1 VGFRLVS
8 VDIHR
13 AHRDGVEPKGLPL
26 VLLVHG
32 GPWSRDSWGFNPEAQ
47 LLANRGYAVL
57 RVNFRGSTGYGK
69 AFVNVN
75 PEQT

>member
-1 VGFRLVS
+1 LSQPVS
-8 VDIHR
+8 TAPTVTGSSR
-13 AHRDGVEPKGLPL
+13 KGLPL

-32 GPWSRDSWGFNPEAQ
+32 GPWSRDSWGFNPETH
-47 LLANRGYAVL
+47 LLAHRGYAVL